1 MGWRMKNKVYVVV
14 SVPMIDQEFDMYL
27 PVVKKVGAIK
37 KLIIRIVEEES
48 DFNFVDD
55 GCKNL
60 YDKETGNKIDDNEFL
75 KYSKIKNGTRL
86 LLY

>member
-1 MGWRMKNKVYVVV
+1 MLTVKEWYAQARTGLDREV
-14 SVPMIDQEFDMYL
+14 DRYL
-27 PVVKKVGAIK
+27 
-37 KLIIRIVEEES
+37 EEKYTL
-48 DFNFVDD
+48 DAD
-55 GCKNL
+55 KNL